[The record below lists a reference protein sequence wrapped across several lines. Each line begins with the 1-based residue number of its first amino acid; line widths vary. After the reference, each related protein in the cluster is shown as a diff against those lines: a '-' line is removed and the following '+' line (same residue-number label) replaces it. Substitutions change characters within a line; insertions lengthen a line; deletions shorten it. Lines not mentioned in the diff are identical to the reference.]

1 MVDLWGQWPWPVCPQ
16 WPDLIDLCT
25 GSGIPGSPC
34 GTGKNVNR
42 DIMHFNQ
49 SLEMLFFVQMRYK
62 LKNVHKEVLVKVMQ
76 LGHDQ
81 GHLKFFF
88 SFRDMN

>member
-1 MVDLWGQWPWPVCPQ
+1 
-16 WPDLIDLCT
+16 
-25 GSGIPGSPC
+25 
-34 GTGKNVNR
+34 
-42 DIMHFNQ
+42 MHFNQ

-81 GHLKFFF
+81 GHLKKKI
-88 SFRDMN
+88 SIRDMN

>member
-1 MVDLWGQWPWPVCPQ
+1 
-16 WPDLIDLCT
+16 
-25 GSGIPGSPC
+25 
-34 GTGKNVNR
+34 
-42 DIMHFNQ
+42 MHFNQ

-62 LKNVHKEVLVKVMQ
+62 LKNVHKEVLVKEMQ